1 MTVDWA
7 AAAKFLLSENS
18 DKTPLTE
25 LAKNQ
30 AFPLFMAA
38 CGWRRPGFFTPSV
51 TFENRA
57 RPATQMSFSPNSEKK
72 TPFDVSTSRHIISE
86 LWLWH
91 FMAACTSANT
101 FVVYKHFFQKT
112 KLDTWTWTTPLSRI
126 QNSITGLFSICFVK
140 IVLHKPSHDM
150 RLNLSQRTCG
160 YSNRCQMGSR
170 IVWMYGCAGYGWRV
184 WGCMAGYPGP
194 ICRHG
199 VRWSHW
205 GIGLPA

>member
-57 RPATQMSFSPNSEKK
+57 RPATQMSFSPNSDGKK
-72 TPFDVSTSRHIISE
+72 LLSMCRHLVISSASYGYGT
-86 LWLWH
+86 LWARALRPTH
-91 FMAACTSANT
+91 LLYTNI
-101 FVVYKHFFQKT
+101 FFK
-112 KLDTWTWTTPLSRI
+112 
-126 QNSITGLFSICFVK
+126 
-140 IVLHKPSHDM
+140 
-150 RLNLSQRTCG
+150 RLNLTHGHEQHHCL
-160 YSNRCQMGSR
+160 GSR
-170 IVWMYGCAGYGWRV
+170 IPSRGSFLFCKNCSWQTFPWYETRSQSAHLWIFKSMPNGIPDCVNVWL
-184 WGCMAGYPGP
+184 
-194 ICRHG
+194 CR
-199 VRWSHW
+199 
-205 GIGLPA
+205 L